1 MTERVMKKA
10 IALVVGT
17 RPEVIKMAPV
27 YFALQASATLQPLLI
42 STGQHREMLAQA
54 LVVFGL
60 QPDIDLGLMQPGQT
74 LPDLT
79 ARVLTS
85 MTTVLRERRPAA
97 VLVQGDTTTVLGAT
111 FAAFYEKIPVG
122 HIEAG
127 LRTYDFEAPWPE
139 EMNRRLADPIS
150 RWCFAPT
157 EWSAANLRAERIPS
171 DRIFVTGNT
180 VVDALLWVREKLRRE
195 GRTQADVV
203 NRCQIPADFS
213 DRYLTDSSAFSSPVS
228 GLSSTPL
235 KGDSLSVNGDRGPD
249 REEQITSHS
258 KSPRKRWLLITG
270 HRRESFGQ
278 GFENIC
284 RAISQLAER
293 YPDLGM
299 LYPVHL
305 NPNVQE
311 PVRRILGQNP
321 RVALIPPVGYE
332 DFIWLMDRAYFVVS
346 DSGGVQEEAPSVGKP
361 VLVMRDT
368 TERPEGI
375 EAGTCRLVGTNPE
388 VILREA
394 ACLLDDSADY
404 ARRSGLRNPYGDGTA
419 ARKIVQQLEKDL
431 SLSKT

>member
-1 MTERVMKKA
+1 MKKTVA
-10 IALVVGT
+10 IVAGT
-17 RPEVIKMAPV
+17 RPEVIKIAPV

-54 LVVFGL
+54 LGVFGL

-111 FAAFYEKIPVG
+111 LAAFYEKIPVG
-122 HIEAG
+122 HVEAG

-157 EWSAANLRAERIPS
+157 EWSAANLRAERIPAE
-171 DRIFVTGNT
+171 RVFVTGNT
-180 VVDALLWVREKLRRE
+180 VVDALLWVREKLKRE
-195 GRTQADVV
+195 GRTADQVV
-203 NRCQIPADFS
+203 TQCRIPADFAQRYLS
-213 DRYLTDSSAFSSPVS
+213 DRSRTSAVGLPV
-228 GLSSTPL
+228 
-235 KGDSLSVNGDRGPD
+235 R
-249 REEQITSHS
+249 
-258 KSPRKRWLLITG
+258 RWLLITG
-270 HRRESFGQ
+270 HRRESFGE

-284 RAISQLAER
+284 RAVAQLAER
-293 YPDLGM
+293 YPDLGL

-305 NPNVQE
+305 NPQVQE

-332 DFIWLMDRAYFVVS
+332 DFIWLMDRAHFVLS

-375 EAGTCRLVGTNPE
+375 DAGTCRLVGTYPAT
-388 VILREA
+388 ILREA
-394 ACLLDDSADY
+394 ALLLDDASDY
-404 ARRSGLRNPYGDGTA
+404 LRRSALKNPYGDGQA
-419 ARKIVQQLEKDL
+419 AKKIADVLADEL
-431 SLSKT
+431 A

>member
-1 MTERVMKKA
+1 MQRKQ
-10 IALVVGT
+10 IALIVGT

-54 LVVFGL
+54 LGVFGL

-111 FAAFYEKIPVG
+111 LAAFYEKIPVG
-122 HIEAG
+122 HVEAG

-157 EWSAANLRAERIPS
+157 EWSAANLRAERIPA

-180 VVDALLWVREKLRRE
+180 VVDALLWVREKLRLTGLAATE
-195 GRTQADVV
+195 VV
-203 NRCQIPADFS
+203 SRCHIPAEFA
-213 DRYLTDSSAFSSPVS
+213 DRYLSGHSGFRSPSSA
-228 GLSSTPL
+228 LASTP
-235 KGDSLSVNGDRGPD
+235 
-249 REEQITSHS
+249 
-258 KSPRKRWLLITG
+258 PRWVLITG

-284 RAISQLAER
+284 RAVAQLAER
-293 YPDLGM
+293 YPDLGL

-305 NPNVQE
+305 NPHVQE

-332 DFIWLMDRAYFVVS
+332 DFIWLMDRAHFVLS

-375 EAGTCRLVGTNPE
+375 DAGTCRLVGTDPAT
-388 VILREA
+388 ILREA
-394 ACLLDDSADY
+394 ALLLDDAADY
-404 ARRSGLRNPYGDGTA
+404 ALRSALKNPYGDGRA
-419 ARKIVQQLEKDL
+419 AEKIVDVLAAAL
-431 SLSKT
+431 A